1 MQPCAQGI
9 RPRRS
14 PRSPGSATGSV
25 ARVGHRSVTG
35 SVTGSVPV
43 ARSASLAPPPVPWA
57 VGAVAFP
64 RLEHAS
70 VPVAER
76 LNALPRLVLP
86 LVVLAL
92 FVVSVLVP
100 AFGWVPLVLVAALI
114 AWFLF
119 LTWPRLSLPERLMR
133 STVLL
138 MVIAAAI
145 VRAFPR

>member
-1 MQPCAQGI
+1 M
-9 RPRRS
+9 
-14 PRSPGSATGSV
+14 
-25 ARVGHRSVTG
+25 
-35 SVTGSVPV
+35 
-43 ARSASLAPPPVPWA
+43 
-57 VGAVAFP
+57 
-64 RLEHAS
+64 
-70 VPVAER
+70 
-76 LNALPRLVLP
+76 
-86 LVVLAL
+86 
-92 FVVSVLVP
+92 P

>member
-1 MQPCAQGI
+1 MPL
-9 RPRRS
+9 RS
-14 PRSPGSATGSV
+14 
-25 ARVGHRSVTG
+25 
-35 SVTGSVPV
+35 
-43 ARSASLAPPPVPWA
+43 
-57 VGAVAFP
+57 

-138 MVIAAAI
+138 LVIAAAI

>member
-1 MQPCAQGI
+1 M
-9 RPRRS
+9 
-14 PRSPGSATGSV
+14 
-25 ARVGHRSVTG
+25 
-35 SVTGSVPV
+35 
-43 ARSASLAPPPVPWA
+43 
-57 VGAVAFP
+57 
-64 RLEHAS
+64 
-70 VPVAER
+70 
-76 LNALPRLVLP
+76 
-86 LVVLAL
+86 
-92 FVVSVLVP
+92 SVLVP